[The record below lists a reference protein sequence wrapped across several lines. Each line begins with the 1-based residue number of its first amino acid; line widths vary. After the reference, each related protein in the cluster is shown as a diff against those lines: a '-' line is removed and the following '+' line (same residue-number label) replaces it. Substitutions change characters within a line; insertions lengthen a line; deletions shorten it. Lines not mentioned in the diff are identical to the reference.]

1 MPAWLVVG
9 TDTDVGKT
17 HVSCA
22 LLATARKAGFTAVG
36 MKPVAAGAEE
46 IDGRVQN
53 ADTARLIAASSG
65 SLEPG
70 IVTPYCLQN
79 AIAPHL
85 AAAEEGIEI
94 DFKRIFKN
102 LSQLSDHSDLV
113 VVEGVGGFLVP
124 LRPEKDFGDLAQVL
138 ALPVLLVV
146 GMRLGCIN
154 HALLSV
160 EAIAARGLDLAGW
173 VANRIDPTMTRF
185 DENLAA
191 LEARIPAPLLGVL
204 PYGVPPEAVELR
216 LPGYEKSAL

>member
-1 MPAWLVVG
+1 MSAWLITG

-22 LLATARKAGFTAVG
+22 LLATARKAGLTAVG
-36 MKPVAAGAEE
+36 MKPIAAGAEK
-46 IDGRVQN
+46 IDGYVQN

-65 SLEPG
+65 SPDPAT
-70 IVTPYCLQN
+70 VTPYCLRN
-79 AIAPHL
+79 AIAPHI
-85 AAAEEGIEI
+85 AAVEEGVDI
-94 DFKRIFKN
+94 DFNLIVKN
-102 LSQLSDHSDLV
+102 LSQLSDNADLV

-124 LRPEKDFGDLAQVL
+124 LGPEKDFGDLAQTL
-138 ALPVLLVV
+138 SLPVILVV

-160 EAIAARGLDLAGW
+160 EAIAARGLSLAGW
-173 VANRIDPTMTRF
+173 VANRIDPSMTRF

-191 LEARIPAPLLGVL
+191 LEARISAPLLGIM

-216 LPGYEKSAL
+216 LPG